1 MAARG
6 EGSSIGEKSAR
17 AGERPR
23 SSGAGAEGRGLVVG
37 SGRAGGGR
45 TGTSNSI
52 GESEGLL
59 AVSFFFFSTFFSL
72 PSFLSLDETK
82 GGEERGIRRN
92 RIGGKARLGPC
103 FRRKINGASDAN
115 SKRLA
120 LGDEAGKG

>member
-1 MAARG
+1 M
-6 EGSSIGEKSAR
+6 
-17 AGERPR
+17 
-23 SSGAGAEGRGLVVG
+23 VG

-59 AVSFFFFSTFFSL
+59 AVSFFFLSTFFPL

>member
-1 MAARG
+1 
-6 EGSSIGEKSAR
+6 
-17 AGERPR
+17 
-23 SSGAGAEGRGLVVG
+23 VVG
-37 SGRAGGGR
+37 SGRAGGGSH
-45 TGTSNSI
+45 G
-52 GESEGLL
+52 GEQFDRRKRGF
-59 AVSFFFFSTFFSL
+59 ACGFVFFSLHFFFSL